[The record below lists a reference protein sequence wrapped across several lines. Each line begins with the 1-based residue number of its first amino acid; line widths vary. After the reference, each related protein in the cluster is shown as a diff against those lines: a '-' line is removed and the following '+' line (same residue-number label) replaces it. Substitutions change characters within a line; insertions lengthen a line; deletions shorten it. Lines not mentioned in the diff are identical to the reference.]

1 MRAFVRV
8 LPLLVVAAHVA
19 ACAARDAARENPRA
33 VRHADATRPALPVAR
48 NATAERPDLALLA
61 RQPSTQCERSK
72 PLEGVP
78 SDQARAAML
87 DYEQQ
92 CYRQLAKLEHARLVA
107 LQDAAARTRSFASAH
122 QALLEHQPPPSC
134 EPAQATTGLSPA
146 EAREATLDAQR
157 QCYKQHEESRRQKL
171 GALQDALRTSV
182 NGARSQP
189 GNARRTQHE
198 RQMKY

>member
-19 ACAARDAARENPRA
+19 ACAASDAARENPGA
-33 VRHADATRPALPVAR
+33 VRYAAATRPVPPVAR
-48 NATAERPDLALLA
+48 NATAERPDQALLA
-61 RQPSTQCERSK
+61 RQPSPRCERSK

-92 CYRQLAKLEHARLVA
+92 CYRQLAQLEHARLVA
-107 LQDAAARTRSFASAH
+107 LQDSAAKTRSFASAH
-122 QALLEHQPPPSC
+122 QALLERQPPPSC
-134 EPAQATTGLSPA
+134 EPAQAATGLGPA

-157 QCYKQHEESRRQKL
+157 QCYKQHEASERQEL
-171 GALQDALRTSV
+171 GALQDALRKSV
-182 NGARSQP
+182 NGARSQR
-189 GNARRTQHE
+189 GSARRTQRE
-198 RQMKY
+198 RYLTY